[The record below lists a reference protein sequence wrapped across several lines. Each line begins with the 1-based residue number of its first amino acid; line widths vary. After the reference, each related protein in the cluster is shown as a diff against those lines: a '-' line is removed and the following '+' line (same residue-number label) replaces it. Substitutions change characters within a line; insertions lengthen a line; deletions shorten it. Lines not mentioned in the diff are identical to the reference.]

1 MNFMRNINKSAR
13 VDKVIT
19 TKQYDRSYNKLKK
32 DHRNDVIKDIDNVV
46 DNLINLN
53 ISTQKSNHSLTGIDV
68 NDLHIRGDVLLLY
81 RYSNNVLTIS
91 LQLIDLTNHKHLKN
105 PDYQKQIKKTIKN
118 LKENKGETTMEYM
131 EYTTTNQNT
140 LMVEYKWKNTVTG
153 KDTLFSYEVP
163 YEVFMDEVRNYFDRK
178 YDVKVDGK
186 NNDIWNMLVDLGEQY
201 NADIIQDIMD
211 DADVQERLKK
221 TLEKDAKE
229 VFDDLC
235 HEEAEEDKD
244 LDEGKCSETEKKPL
258 KEETEEDS
266 GDEGFEDEESDWED
280 EYPEMKV
287 YYKVYFTDKDGD
299 ELYAV
304 DDGDYDFE
312 PYYDTEEEALAA
324 MKKIL
329 QDPKVKADPE
339 IGGCHSAFIVDED
352 EWDED
357 PEGNYDTYGYE
368 LYELVDEVKKE

>member
-1 MNFMRNINKSAR
+1 
-13 VDKVIT
+13 
-19 TKQYDRSYNKLKK
+19 
-32 DHRNDVIKDIDNVV
+32 
-46 DNLINLN
+46 
-53 ISTQKSNHSLTGIDV
+53 
-68 NDLHIRGDVLLLY
+68 
-81 RYSNNVLTIS
+81 
-91 LQLIDLTNHKHLKN
+91 
-105 PDYQKQIKKTIKN
+105 
-118 LKENKGETTMEYM
+118 MEYM

-153 KDTLFSYEVP
+153 EDTLFSYEVP
-163 YEVFMDEVRNYFDRK
+163 YEVFMDEVRNYFDLK

-258 KEETEEDS
+258 KEENEEDS

-312 PYYDTEEEALAA
+312 PYYDTKEEALAA
-324 MKKIL
+324 MNKIL
-329 QDPKVKADPE
+329 QDPKVKVDPE
-339 IGGCHSAFIVDED
+339 IGGCHSAFIADED

-357 PEGNYDTYGYE
+357 PEGNYDTYGY
-368 LYELVDEVKKE
+368 DEKE